1 MDQEIRTILR
11 EHGRLGIDVDSLT
24 EDASLYQAGLTS
36 HAGVNLMLAL
46 EDHFG
51 IEFPERM
58 LRRRTFESIAS
69 IKRALAELTD
79 GARTI

>member
-11 EHGRLGIDVDSLT
+11 EHGRLGIDVDQLT

-69 IKRALAELTD
+69 IKKALAELTD